1 MGAALGLATGGGGG
15 GSGSGGASYIASAQ
29 FALAGVRHFG
39 AAGFTAASAR
49 FAPGDTSGSLAG
61 RTFIVTGGNAGLGF
75 ATAAALA
82 RRAADV
88 HVVCRNRERG
98 EAAVAAL
105 RAEARAAAPA
115 PAPAPGGGGGGGGG
129 GGAGGVTL
137 HVHDLSSAAAAR
149 AFASEWLASGRALD
163 ALVNNAGVLLPNGK
177 ELASDGSGLEAGMA
191 TALVGSH
198 LLTGLLLPALLRG
211 GGGFGGGAAGRV
223 VNVSSGG
230 GLTVRLD
237 VDDLFADRRA
247 YDGTLQYAHA
257 KRAQL
262 ELSELWAARLRG
274 SGVAVL
280 AMHPGWADTPGVR
293 TGIPAFHKSR
303 DGTLRTP
310 EMGAD
315 TIVWLA
321 SAPEASV
328 RGLER
333 SGALFFDRA
342 PVPAH
347 FPLAGT
353 RIDAAAGERLWRRCG
368 EALGFAFEG
377 GAEERAVAEAVAAR
391 RRAKGAAP

>member
-15 GSGSGGASYIASAQ
+15 GSGSGGASYVASAQ

-39 AAGFTAASAR
+39 AAGFNAASAR
-49 FAPGDTSGSLAG
+49 FAPGDTSGALAG
-61 RTFIVTGGNAGLGF
+61 RTFIVPGGNAGLGF

-115 PAPAPGGGGGGGGG
+115 PAPATAP
-129 GGAGGVTL
+129 GGVTL

-149 AFASEWLASGRALD
+149 AFAAEWLASGRALD

-177 ELASDGSGLEAGMA
+177 EVAADGSGLEAGMA

-391 RRAKGAAP
+391 RRAKEAAS